1 MVLLFSKDLFKFDA
15 MRYPHKPVSLRVC
28 LQILSTY
35 LPLLSIITTTACIIF
50 SEIILMPVRAQ
61 VLRTMYKI
69 STYFLSVWT
78 FVVVPFV
85 LNFSRYDIL
94 VEAEFIT
101 Y

>member
-1 MVLLFSKDLFKFDA
+1 
-15 MRYPHKPVSLRVC
+15 
-28 LQILSTY
+28 
-35 LPLLSIITTTACIIF
+35 
-50 SEIILMPVRAQ
+50 MPVRAQ